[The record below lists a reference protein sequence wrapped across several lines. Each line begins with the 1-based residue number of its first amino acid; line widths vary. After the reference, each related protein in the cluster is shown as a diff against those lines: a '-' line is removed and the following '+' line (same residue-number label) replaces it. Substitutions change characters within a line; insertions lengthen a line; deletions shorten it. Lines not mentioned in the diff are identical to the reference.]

1 MLFRLIRTDQKPIF
15 QQFMKCRASDLNLK
29 EKDLENWIAENPELL
44 FGVEQV
50 LVITQSIGGQRMA
63 DIMALDADGRLV
75 IVEIKRDWSNR
86 ETVGQLLEYAAARV
100 GSNYED
106 LEELHRKYWHRYHKN
121 APYVSLIEQFRDLTD
136 DPKADQKDIPKSRQ
150 GHRVCIVAPSS
161 DEGLSRIVEW
171 LKEYGV
177 PISFVP
183 FTLYTDT
190 DNGEILLEIEP
201 LPEPLPEGHATYKN
215 VMEDRDRLFNTNE
228 KNAPGAYK
236 KMFEHGVIAIYGY
249 ETGPQNLM
257 GSVKGQRVFAY
268 VNGKGILAVGK
279 IVNSEPKAVAG
290 DTDTDTVFGVDEE
303 FQVKVNWETIV
314 ADDKGVT
321 VEQVKKQHGYRLP
334 VLNVFCNMYCPS
346 DVTNW
351 IFEELQ
357 RRAVK

>member
-15 QQFMKCRASDLNLK
+15 QRFMKCKASDLNLK
-29 EKDLENWIAENPELL
+29 EKDVENWLAENPELL

-50 LVITQSIGGQRMA
+50 LVITQSIGGQHMA

-75 IVEIKRDWSNR
+75 IVEIKRDRSNR

-106 LEELHRKYWHRYHKN
+106 LEELHRKYWHQCKKKD
-121 APYVSLIEQFRDLTD
+121 PYVSLIEQFRALTD
-136 DPKADQKDIPKSRQ
+136 DPKADQRDIPKSRQ
-150 GHRVCIVAPSS
+150 GHRICIVAPSS

-183 FTLYTDT
+183 FTLYTDR
-190 DNGEILLEIEP
+190 DNDDILLDIEP
-201 LPEPLPEGHATYKN
+201 LPEPLPEGHATQKN

-228 KNAPGAYK
+228 KNAQGAYK
-236 KMFEHGVIAIYGY
+236 KMFEKGVIAIYGY

-279 IVNSEPKAVAG
+279 IVNSEPVAVAG
-290 DTDTDTVFGVDEE
+290 DTDTVFGVGEE
-303 FQVKVNWETIV
+303 FQVEVDWETIV
-314 ADDKGVT
+314 DEDKGVT
-321 VEQVKKQHGYRLP
+321 ITQVKKQHGYRLP
-334 VLNVFCNMYCPS
+334 VRNVFCNMYCPS

-357 RRAVK
+357 RNAKK